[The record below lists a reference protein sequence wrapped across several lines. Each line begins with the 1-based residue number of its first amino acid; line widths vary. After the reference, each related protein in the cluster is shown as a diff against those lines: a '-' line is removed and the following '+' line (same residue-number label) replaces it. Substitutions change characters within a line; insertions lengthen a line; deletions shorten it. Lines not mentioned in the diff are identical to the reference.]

1 VYVSKPNLIIGF
13 HGCEK
18 DDQEKLLTDISY
30 FKNSHENY
38 DWLGHGMYFW
48 DNNPDRALIWA
59 KNKKKAGTLREPA
72 VIGAVIDLGRCFD
85 LLDSSHIQ
93 ILKQGYSLFIQD
105 SNRLSKPIPKN
116 KDHSSSK
123 GNDKVLRYLDC
134 AVIEYT
140 KQFLQNL
147 GEKDFDS
154 IRAVFVEGDPIYPEA
169 GFNDKSHIQICII
182 NPNCIKGFFLQR
194 KSNERYSLV

>member
-18 DDQEKLLTDISY
+18 EDQNKLLSDIKY
-30 FKNSHENY
+30 FKESHENY

-48 DNNPDRALIWA
+48 DNNPERALIWA
-59 KNKKKAGTLREPA
+59 NNKKKAGTLKEPA

-85 LLDSSHIQ
+85 LLDSTNIQ
-93 ILKQGYSLFIQD
+93 ILKEGYALFIKESLKLNKPLPQ
-105 SNRLSKPIPKN
+105 NKNYSK
-116 KDHSSSK
+116 SK

-140 KQFLQNL
+140 SKFLQDK
-147 GEKDFDS
+147 GEKPFDS
-154 IRAVFVEGDPIYPEA
+154 VRAIFVEGEPIYPDA
-169 GFNDKSHIQICII
+169 GFNEKSHIQICII
-182 NPNCIKGFFLQR
+182 NPNCIKGMFLQR
-194 KSNERYSLV
+194 KSHPDFSTV

>member
-18 DDQEKLLTDISY
+18 EDQNKLLNDIKY
-30 FKNSHENY
+30 FKNSHEDY

-48 DNNPDRALIWA
+48 DNNPERALFWA
-59 KNKKKAGTLREPA
+59 NDKKKAGTLKEPA

-85 LLDSSHIQ
+85 LLDSTNIKL
-93 ILKQGYSLFIQD
+93 LKEGYTLFIKE
-105 SNRLSKPIPKN
+105 SLELNKPIPQNKN
-116 KDHSSSK
+116 HSKSK
-123 GNDKVLRYLDC
+123 GSDKVLRYLDC

-140 KQFLQNL
+140 SKFLQNK
-147 GEKDFDS
+147 GEKPFDS

-169 GFNDKSHIQICII
+169 GFNEKSHIQICII
-182 NPNCIKGFFLQR
+182 NPNCIKGIFLQR
-194 KSNERYSLV
+194 KSDHSFFTV